1 MHMTVCLYASLP
13 EAEQVY
19 IQRSLVDVCYA
30 VRLLSYLMDAERETF
45 SLANMFCRRVLFV
58 KRLTQRQAHSTLL
71 AITSESLVPY
81 ATSHA

>member
-1 MHMTVCLYASLP
+1 MHMTVCLCASLP

-58 KRLTQRQAHSTLL
+58 KRLTQRQALR